1 MEYEKQN
8 EKNGIFSKRVRA
20 GKRRTYF
27 FDVRETKGSDY
38 YITITES
45 KKRFNEEN
53 YDRHKIFVYKED
65 FIKFVNAMQETIDFI
80 KQELLPDY
88 DFNAHNHDDDD
99 YEREYRSESRAAEP
113 EAEPE
118 TETEA
123 PAERAAELEDR
134 PQDPEPPKPSSIQ
147 PPTFD
152 DVDKWD

>member
-1 MEYEKQN
+1 MEYDKQH

-80 KQELLPDY
+80 KAELLPDY
-88 DFNAHNHDDDD
+88 DFHAHMHDLDGDED
-99 YEREYRSESRAAEP
+99 REYRSESPAAEADSSAP
-113 EAEPE
+113 EPE
-118 TETEA
+118 QTPPPP
-123 PAERAAELEDR
+123 PAS
-134 PQDPEPPKPSSIQ
+134 PG
-147 PPTFD
+147 PPTD
-152 DVDKWD
+152 LGEVDKWD

>member
-1 MEYEKQN
+1 MEYDKQN

-65 FIKFVNAMQETIDFI
+65 FVKFVNAMQETIDFI
-80 KQELLPDY
+80 KKELLPDY

-99 YEREYRSESRAAEP
+99 YEREYRSESIA
-113 EAEPE
+113 AEPE

-123 PAERAAELEDR
+123 PAERAAELEAE
-134 PQDPEPPKPSSIQ
+134 QPEPGEPPGPSQIQ
-147 PPTFD
+147 PPTAD